1 VLAHAEII
9 KSTNSDSVP
18 KYLRGFLGA
27 VEADAG
33 AAPTGAASSSAFSPH
48 QNKWT
53 NAKFNIKTQSS
64 VSGNQKYIIT
74 YIEKIVRYTKSTYR
88 WVCKLVN

>member
-9 KSTNSDSVP
+9 KLTDSDSVP

-33 AAPTGAASSSAFSPH
+33 AALTGAASSSAFSHH

-64 VSGNQKYIIT
+64 V
-74 YIEKIVRYTKSTYR
+74 IVHMLLGLQISKLDIRSTT
-88 WVCKLVN
+88 VQNF